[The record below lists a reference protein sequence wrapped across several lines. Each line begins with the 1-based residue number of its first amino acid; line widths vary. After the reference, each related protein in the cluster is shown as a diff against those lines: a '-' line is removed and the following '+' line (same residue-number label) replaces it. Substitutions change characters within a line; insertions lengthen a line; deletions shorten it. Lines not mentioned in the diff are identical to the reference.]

1 MDGRT
6 DGRTD
11 GRMDGWM
18 DGWIAIFRSFQ
29 QYFSHI
35 SGLITK
41 DCEMEPHLRLKRFLP
56 VADLVPGAARSARQR
71 LTYRANGAHSVL
83 EVEQIIREGLPS
95 VPFQI
100 HSISGIKQYTIRM
113 QKVASWNPRWTG
125 QRLKTLQSAINGY
138 FVKTGQQNL
147 RKVRLWHHMLCPRY
161 GRPLP
166 YTVPMITRLQET
178 CHCRVIARRIPGS
191 TGFNIQ

>member
-1 MDGRT
+1 M
-6 DGRTD
+6 
-11 GRMDGWM
+11 
-18 DGWIAIFRSFQ
+18 
-29 QYFSHI
+29 
-35 SGLITK
+35 
-41 DCEMEPHLRLKRFLP
+41 
-56 VADLVPGAARSARQR
+56 
-71 LTYRANGAHSVL
+71 
-83 EVEQIIREGLPS
+83 RERLPS

-113 QKVASWNPRWTG
+113 QKVACWNPRWTG
-125 QRLKTLQSAINGY
+125 QRLKTLQSATNGY

-147 RKVRLWHHMLCPRY
+147 RKVRLWLHMLCPRY

-191 TGFNIQ
+191 TGFNIFPSELNASGYLFKKIDSLLNNGHLLKGKNLLL